1 MDDVTFSARR
11 ASAGASVKAVG
22 GTPADAAAFI
32 KRELETWEPVIKAAN
47 ISLN

>member
-1 MDDVTFSARR
+1 MVAKQ
-11 ASAGASVKAVG
+11 AIEAAG

-32 KRELETWEPVIKAAN
+32 KRELETWEPVIKAAK